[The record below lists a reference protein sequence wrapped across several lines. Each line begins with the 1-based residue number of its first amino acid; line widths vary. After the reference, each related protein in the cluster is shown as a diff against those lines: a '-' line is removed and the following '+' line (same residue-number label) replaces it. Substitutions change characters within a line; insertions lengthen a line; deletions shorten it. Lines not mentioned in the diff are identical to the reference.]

1 MTPRMIDTPPAPGT
15 DEWRRIISASKVPA
29 ILGLSRFQS
38 QYAMWHEMA
47 GNVDPKLIEGDHL
60 DWGHDA
66 ELSLAAWWK
75 RHNPQWR
82 LNAVRKGRSEVTYTN
97 PDLPFPN
104 LATLDRRAIN
114 LTRKKAEGRY
124 HIVECKTARDIDTW
138 GKPGDQDAVP
148 ADYYAQVMFQMGV
161 SGIHEA
167 SLVVLGYGVPEIH
180 PVTFDQ
186 QLFDGIVDRCMQWWE
201 TLQAGTPP
209 PLDDHPATYETVRGL
224 HPDIDRDGVVQ
235 IDSRE
240 AARLLGLVHAE
251 DDAKAAARAAKI
263 RAADLMGTARLLECD
278 GVKIADRRSKAGGTP
293 YVQFNKKADLSGVTP

>member
-1 MTPRMIDTPPAPGT
+1 MTPRIMARPPAPGT
-15 DEWRRIISASKVPA
+15 PEWTQQITASKVAA
-29 ILGLSRFQS
+29 ILGISRFQS

-66 ELSLAAWWK
+66 EASLALWWR
-75 RHNPQWR
+75 RHHPGWQ
-82 LNAVRKGRSEVTYTN
+82 LNKGGEIAYTN

-104 LATLDRRAIN
+104 QATIDRRA
-114 LTRKKAEGRY
+114 RRGRAF

-138 GKPGDQDAVP
+138 GHPGDQDAVP
-148 ADYYAQVMFQMGV
+148 ADYYAQVTFQMGV

-167 SLVVLGYGVPEIH
+167 SLVVLGYGTPEIH
-180 PVTFDQ
+180 PVDFDQ
-186 QLFDGIVDRCMQWWE
+186 HLFDGIVDRCMQWWE

-209 PLDDHPATYETVRGL
+209 PLDDHPTTYETVRGL

-240 AARLLGLVHAE
+240 AAALLDLVHAE
-251 DDAKAAARAAKI
+251 DDAKADARAAKI
-263 RAADLMGTARLLECD
+263 RAAELMGTARLLECD

-293 YVQFNKKADLSGVTP
+293 YVQFNKKAQV